1 MTFFTRREPHLVK
14 NVTYPHLTPC
24 VRFLFGLYCKCEQKA
39 NIKHMSKLTKKQ
51 AEILSFIQKHI
62 EDQGYAPSYR
72 EIAESFGLSSP
83 ATVHGHVQALVEKG
97 VLNIGDEGE
106 ARSIELADSVPSGP
120 SILLPMMGLIT
131 AGEPIEAVEDNEAM
145 AVPADFVLDSANSF
159 VLRVKG
165 RSMIEDGILDG
176 DFVVIERNPS
186 PTNGEV
192 VVALLDNAYATLK
205 RFYRER
211 NRIRLQ
217 PANSTM
223 DPIYVQD
230 CIIQGVVRAVI
241 RKFQPV

>member
-1 MTFFTRREPHLVK
+1 
-14 NVTYPHLTPC
+14 
-24 VRFLFGLYCKCEQKA
+24 
-39 NIKHMSKLTKKQ
+39 MSNLTKKQ
-51 AEILSFIQKHI
+51 SEVLKIIRQHLDT
-62 EDQGYAPSYR
+62 EGYAPSYR
-72 EIAESFGLSSP
+72 EIADALGLSSP
-83 ATVHGHVQALVEKG
+83 STIHAHVQALVEKG
-97 VLNIGDEGE
+97 LIATGE
-106 ARSIELADSVPSGP
+106 DGRARSIELVDESPKGP
-120 SILLPMMGLIT
+120 SVMLPLMGIIT
-131 AGEPIEAVEDNEAM
+131 AGQPIEAVEDNEAM
-145 AVPADFVLDSANSF
+145 AVPADFVLDGSNSF

-186 PTNGEV
+186 PRNGEV
-192 VVALLDNAYATLK
+192 VVALMDNAFATLK

-223 DPIYVQD
+223 EPIYVQD